1 MYHVDNPS
9 TVTEMPKI
17 TAVQNAITQWFTD
30 KEGGD
35 GAPTYPGAEWFN
47 IIQAELLAIL
57 DAAGI
62 TPDKNDNAQIVRAIR
77 SLIGVKS
84 LNAGKTEAFGIQS
97 RPETDY
103 WQINAAQF
111 VAYRNAATET
121 LMMLECIPEPGEV
134 QRADILSVR
143 EYLAALAVTDFG
155 VAAPAWPV
163 LPESVIL

>member
-1 MYHVDNPS
+1 MKYTDIKSPAWADAKNTVITCLVKFTAFADYLPFAASS
-9 TVTEMPKI
+9 TDTEAHGRDI
-17 TAVQNAITQWFTD
+17 FTRC
-30 KEGGD
+30 
-35 GAPTYPGAEWFN
+35 
-47 IIQAELLAIL
+47 
-57 DAAGI
+57 AAGEFGEVVAYVA
-62 TPDKNDNAQIVRAIR
+62 PVRTA
-77 SLIGVKS
+77 
-84 LNAGKTEAFGIQS
+84 A
-97 RPETDY
+97 DY
-103 WQINAAQF
+103 RQINAAQF